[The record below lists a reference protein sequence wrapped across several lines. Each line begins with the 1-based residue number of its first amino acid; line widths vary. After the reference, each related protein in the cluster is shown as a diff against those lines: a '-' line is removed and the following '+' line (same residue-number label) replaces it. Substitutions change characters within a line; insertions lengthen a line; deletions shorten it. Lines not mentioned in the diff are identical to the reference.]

1 MLVGVGSRAVW
12 TDTATEARGAR
23 ADQLSQ
29 RHQGGLPLPEGEH
42 ERVPDPRL
50 TARGLEKMT

>member
-12 TDTATEARGAR
+12 TDPATETGGAR

-29 RHQGGLPLPEGEH
+29 RHQGGLSLPEGEH
-42 ERVPDPRL
+42 ERMPDPRL
-50 TARGLEKMT
+50 TARGLENMT

>member
-1 MLVGVGSRAVW
+1 MFNVISFEKINQLRYHQALHLC
-12 TDTATEARGAR
+12 
-23 ADQLSQ
+23 QLSQ

-50 TARGLEKMT
+50 TARGLDNMT